1 MAAFNKF
8 NLFTDKLCG
17 GTHVFGTNIIKCA
30 LYVAGA
36 PTPPLATDALY
47 AATLT
52 GGAAEVAS
60 GNGYTTT
67 GNSGGASI
75 KSNATGTETVRT
87 TSAIPVWTASAAGFS
102 LRYVVGYDGTATNK
116 DLIGWWDFGSTLTLS
131 GANGDTF
138 TVTGLDTSVFT
149 LV

>member
-17 GTHVFGTNIIKCA
+17 GTHVFGTNIIRVA
-30 LYVAGA
+30 LYTAVPVAA
-36 PTPPLATDALY
+36 DALY
-47 AATLT
+47 AATLASST
-52 GGAAEVAS
+52 AAEVAS

-67 GNSGGASI
+67 GNSAGASI

-87 TSAIPVWTASAAGFS
+87 TSAVPTWTASTAGFT
-102 LRYVVGYDGTATNK
+102 LRACVAYDGTATNK
-116 DLIGWWDFGSTLTLS
+116 DLIGWWDYGSSLVLS

-138 TVTGLDTSVFT
+138 QVTGLDTSVFT

>member
-1 MAAFNKF
+1 M
-8 NLFTDKLCG
+8 
-17 GTHVFGTNIIKCA
+17 FGTNIIRVA
-30 LYVAGA
+30 LYTATTA
-36 PTPPLATDALY
+36 PAATDALY
-47 AATLT
+47 AATLA
-52 GGAAEVAS
+52 GGSTEVAS

-87 TSAIPVWTASAAGFS
+87 TSAIPTWTASAAGFS
-102 LRYVVGYDGTATNK
+102 LRYCVAYDGTTLNK
-116 DLIGWWDFGSTLTLS
+116 DLIGFWDYGSTLTLS

-138 TVTGLDTSVFT
+138 QVTGLDTSVFT

>member
-8 NLFTDKLCG
+8 NLFVQGLVRGDHNLNSN
-17 GTHVFGTNIIKCA
+17 VIRVA
-30 LYVAGA
+30 LYTSATAPAASDQNYAG
-36 PTPPLATDALY
+36 TLA
-47 AATLT
+47 
-52 GGAAEVAS
+52 GGSVEVAS

-75 KSNATGTETVRT
+75 STNSSGTETVRT
-87 TSAIPVWTASAAGFS
+87 TSAIPTWTASASGFS
-102 LRYVVGYDGTATNK
+102 LRYAVAYNDTNASK
-116 DLIGWWDFGSTLTLS
+116 RLIGWWDYGSSVTLS

-138 TVTGLDTSVFT
+138 SVTGLNTSVFT